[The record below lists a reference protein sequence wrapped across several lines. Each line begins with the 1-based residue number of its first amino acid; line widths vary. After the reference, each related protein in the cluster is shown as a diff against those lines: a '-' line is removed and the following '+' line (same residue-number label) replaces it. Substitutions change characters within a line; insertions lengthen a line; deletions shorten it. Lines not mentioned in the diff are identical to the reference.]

1 MATKPRPKTAIE
13 MMCGQIAGE
22 AAPDFT
28 KPSPKP
34 KKVKPAPKQ
43 AFAARRKV
51 DAAGIDWVCEQIGNG
66 VSVQKIAQQLGVSL
80 HTVIRW
86 LSDDPTRLARVRE
99 VRTAMA
105 QYWDEKAE
113 AVLANAHSK
122 FELSKANS
130 LAFHYRWRAA
140 KVAPRDYGTTT
151 STTVSDANGSVT
163 VQIVR
168 HGDDDDGSVS
178 E

>member
-1 MATKPRPKTAIE
+1 MATKPNPKSE
-13 MMCGQIAGE
+13 L
-22 AAPDFT
+22 
-28 KPSPKP
+28 
-34 KKVKPAPKQ
+34 KQ
-43 AFAARRKV
+43 DCAARRKV
-51 DAAGIDWVCEQIGNG
+51 DAAGIDWVCQQTRDG
-66 VSVQKIAQQLGVSL
+66 VSQQQIAQKLGVGVNTFL
-80 HTVIRW
+80 RW
-86 LSDDPTRLARVRE
+86 LSDDPTRLARVKE
-99 VRTAMA
+99 VRAAMA

-113 AVLANAHSK
+113 AVLADAHSK